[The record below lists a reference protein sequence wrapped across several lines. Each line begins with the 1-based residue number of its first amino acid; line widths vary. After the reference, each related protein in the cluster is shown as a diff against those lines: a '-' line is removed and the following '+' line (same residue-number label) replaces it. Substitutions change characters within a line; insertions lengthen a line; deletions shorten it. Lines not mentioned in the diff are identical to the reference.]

1 MKRRKKEDTNEIIRK
16 DCEKSRAVIAIHF
29 QLGPLGCSE
38 CVWSQRWA
46 SECGNWET
54 QSYVCSG
61 GEREAESL
69 LIFQATGWDERLL
82 SYLQVH
88 EHNEIFILLS
98 AAWEHARTKCCLI
111 RGACTWADYS
121 WARTLLQT
129 SQLGSGGSLL
139 RRLPGFG
146 WDSST

>member
-1 MKRRKKEDTNEIIRK
+1 MQFI
-16 DCEKSRAVIAIHF
+16 SSS
-29 QLGPLGCSE
+29 GPWGALSAFDPNGE
-38 CVWSQRWA
+38 RA
-46 SECGNWET
+46 SECGNGET

-98 AAWEHARTKCCLI
+98 AARERARTKCCLI
-111 RGACTWADYS
+111 RDACT
-121 WARTLLQT
+121 
-129 SQLGSGGSLL
+129 
-139 RRLPGFG
+139 
-146 WDSST
+146 